1 MYVVFGAFRDIIVDG
16 LELVEDILYRLHH
29 DGLKSTRER
38 VRVVRIVLLQ
48 HERRLCLL
56 LGGLSAR
63 LALQDKIRD
72 RELVRGRGGLADFGC
87 VVVFLP
93 NVMEQPAD
101 GVPDGM
107 FCDHSC
113 RQVFFVFFLGFV
125 LNGVER

>member
-29 DGLKSTRER
+29 DGLKSTRKR

-72 RELVRGRGGLADFGC
+72 RELVRTRRGLALRRI
-87 VVVFLP
+87 VVFLSD
-93 NVMEQPAD
+93 VMQKPAD
-101 GVPDGM
+101 GVPNGM
-107 FCDHSC
+107 FCIAWFAS
-113 RQVFFVFFLGFV
+113 FASF
-125 LNGVER
+125 